1 MSNCHCC
8 CPQCCSQR
16 CSQCCPRCRS
26 RGNRRRRIRNQVRCY
41 VFIASNNVP
50 VRGAIVSCTFC
61 DSGRVIFRRTDIF
74 GTAVFNLP
82 DGNFLFRC
90 ECVPIFLSP
99 SNEDF
104 CVTLNACV
112 CEADLLFPATLLG
125 TNAINQRPLANTQAI
140 LSNQQSIIN
149 NYSGLIN
156 NATSTPNNPQ
166 ESSINIQTPII
177 TQTSIKPNQY
187 MDSEIIKTSQ
197 DYINSPGDIKSE

>member
-8 CPQCCSQR
+8 SSRCCPC
-16 CSQCCPRCRS
+16 CCPRRK
-26 RGNRRRRIRNQVRCY
+26 RRRRRPNQVRCY
-41 VFIASNNVP
+41 VFISSNNVP

-99 SNEDF
+99 STEDF

-112 CEADLLFPATLLG
+112 CEADLLFPATFLG
-125 TNAINQRPLANTQAI
+125 INAINQRPLANTQSI

-149 NYSGLIN
+149 NYSGFIN
-156 NATSTPNNPQ
+156 NPPNNPQ
-166 ESSINIQTPII
+166 ESPLNIQTPII
-177 TQTSIKPNQY
+177 TQTSVKPSQFS
-187 MDSEIIKTSQ
+187 DSEIIKTSQ
-197 DYINSPGDIKSE
+197 DYINPQDNIKSE